1 MHNKCCHTPTYG
13 LSSLKKGDDPHI
25 TSSWHIASFIF
36 SVLQITFYPSWL
48 SEQQLFSCSGLHK
61 KEFTRIMSILFHQQ
75 TWSIVNRYGY
85 CFSVVTPTFISRE
98 GTEVFS
104 ATLMM
109 TAAAASSTIH
119 KHTTCRLVNL
129 CTGQCMH
136 VVQSHTSCQICVC
149 YWSLYFIFMPHTCS
163 LLINLFSV

>member
-1 MHNKCCHTPTYG
+1 MLSHTH
-13 LSSLKKGDDPHI
+13 LWSQQSKKGDDSHV

-36 SVLQITFYPSWL
+36 SVLQITFYPSLL

-136 VVQSHTSCQICVC
+136 VVQSHTSFQMC
-149 YWSLYFIFMPHTCS
+149 L
-163 LLINLFSV
+163 LLIPVFYFYASHVQSSH